1 MAKVA
6 ESACG
11 SYLTPSSASHPEE
24 VQTQGSLPII
34 GAVTITRETGLWTS
48 VGPSPLHKNPTPN
61 HQRHTG
67 HGRRLP
73 VSRQTHSGVC
83 TFLPQLRPDRSPRH
97 QEQGRGR
104 VRQRPLLARTA
115 RPDQPTLP
123 AQRHDP
129 GTGGRRDAPSRLSG
143 HFPDRQDRGHPYPP
157 LAVHAPEGRVT
168 HCPATQKL
176 RRHHRH
182 RIGQVA
188 FVLHTHHRPHP
199 QGAGIGQ
206 YGAHPGHRHLPD
218 ECPGQQP
225 A

>member
-73 VSRQTHSGVC
+73 VSRQTHQGVC

-97 QEQGRGR
+97 QEQVEEEYTNGRYWPEPL
-104 VRQRPLLARTA
+104 VQINPHYQRSGTIRELVDAG
-115 RPDQPTLP
+115 TL
-123 AQRHDP
+123 HP
-129 GTGGRRDAPSRLSG
+129 GCLGIFQTGKTTGT
-143 HFPDRQDRGHPYPP
+143 PYPP
-157 LAVHAPEGRVT
+157 SRCTRTRRSRYTLPSNA
-168 HCPATQKL
+168 KL

>member
-157 LAVHAPEGRVT
+157 LTRRSRYTLPSNAKATSSPQAQDRASRFRSSYPSSTASSRRGNRTVRRAPGPSSSTR
-168 HCPATQKL
+168 
-176 RRHHRH
+176 
-182 RIGQVA
+182 
-188 FVLHTHHRPHP
+188 
-199 QGAGIGQ
+199 
-206 YGAHPGHRHLPD
+206 
-218 ECPGQQP
+218 
-225 A
+225 